1 MRFFVFL
8 ILAVYNI
15 YGANLLTYNIYER
28 SDRVDVMLSFDSPY
42 EGKIFQKRGENFT
55 LLTLNDL
62 SYDKLIEK
70 NINSKIL
77 QAFSIA
83 PDKDSI
89 KVTLKSDKNIAVIAS
104 KTVDG
109 FGLRIRAKP
118 IFLQTQ
124 KAATKTV
131 QNATSAKTPLK
142 SIINSNN
149 EELIDSRY
157 ISVIG
162 VLFIFLLFMLW
173 LKYRLKKRMNT
184 PSKNKKS
191 WLFTPNSGSKETDVS
206 FLYKKPIDQNNS
218 VILLEFRGK
227 QYLIISGNSNVLLE
241 KFGDNDIENNS
252 DFEKA
257 FEENRRKLDDYLK
270 LQDSGIDSYK
280 SKASGEFNSQFE
292 SY

>member
-1 MRFFVFL
+1 
-8 ILAVYNI
+8 
-15 YGANLLTYNIYER
+15 
-28 SDRVDVMLSFDSPY
+28 MLSFDSPY

-62 SYDKLIEK
+62 SYDKLVEK

-118 IFLQTQ
+118 ILLATQ
-124 KAATKTV
+124 NPSVKTV
-131 QNATSAKTPLK
+131 QNSSNANKTPLK
-142 SIINSNN
+142 SVINSNN

-157 ISVIG
+157 ISVIA

-173 LKYRLKKRMNT
+173 LKYRLKKRMNN
-184 PSKNKKS
+184 PVKNKKS
-191 WLFTPNSGSKETDVS
+191 WLFNPNSGAKETDVS
-206 FLYKKPIDQNNS
+206 ILYKKPIDQSNS
-218 VILLEFRGK
+218 VILLEFREK
-227 QYLIISGNSNVLLE
+227 QYLIVSGNSNVLLE
-241 KFGDNDIENNS
+241 KFGDNDIESNS

-257 FEENRRKLDDYLK
+257 FEENRKKLDYYLK
-270 LQDSGIDSYK
+270 LQDSGINSYK
-280 SKASGEFNSQFE
+280 SKASGEFNSQLE